1 MKKPLRLILYI
12 FLALMVLLMIGALVW
27 GQTLK
32 MAKANRLLTAS
43 QPEQARTIYEQ
54 MAARSPESPHL
65 LHNLGLVFYAENQY
79 EKAAANFSNAQKKI
93 TAPEFHSAQSIQQDL
108 TNRIAYNLGNAL
120 FKQAEKTSGEQ
131 SNLSYQ
137 SALENYKKAIVSDRR
152 DLDAK
157 YNYELTVTRL
167 KQMQNKESSP
177 PKDQPDTQGLKK
189 SQPNQSNASKS
200 GSEKQHPAPE
210 QPAPGRSKGQ
220 NSPSQPGKG
229 QMTKEEAEA
238 LLKMMKNQDQSKAPI
253 MGIHDS
259 QPKQDW

>member
-12 FLALMVLLMIGALVW
+12 FLALMALWMISALVW

-43 QPEQARTIYEQ
+43 QPERARKIYEQ
-54 MAARSPESPHL
+54 MAAHSPESPHL

-79 EKAAANFSNAQKKI
+79 EKAVANFSNAQKKI
-93 TAPEFHSAQSIQQDL
+93 TAPEFRSGQSVQQDL

-120 FKQAEKTSGEQ
+120 FKQAEKSSGVQ
-131 SNLSYQ
+131 SNHSYQ
-137 SALENYKKAIVSDRR
+137 SALENYKKAIISDRR

-157 YNYELTVTRL
+157 YNYELTGIRL

-177 PKDQPDTQGLKK
+177 PKDQPDNQGPKK
-189 SQPNQSNASKS
+189 SQPNQSNTSKR
-200 GSEKQHPAPE
+200 GSKKQQPAPE
-210 QPAPGRSKGQ
+210 QPAHGPSKGQ
-220 NSPSQPGKG
+220 NSPQPGKG
-229 QMTKEEAEA
+229 KMTKEDAEA

>member
-1 MKKPLRLILYI
+1 MKKPLKIILYI
-12 FLALMVLLMIGALVW
+12 FMALMALLIISALVW

-43 QPEQARTIYEQ
+43 QPERARTIYEQ

-65 LHNLGLVFYAENQY
+65 LHNLGLVFYAESQY
-79 EKAAANFSNAQKKI
+79 EKAVANFSNAQKKI
-93 TAPEFHSAQSIQQDL
+93 AAPEFHSGQSIQQDL
-108 TNRIAYNLGNAL
+108 TNRIGYNLGNAL
-120 FKQAEKTSGEQ
+120 FKQAEKSSGEQ
-131 SNLSYQ
+131 SNHSYQ
-137 SALENYKKAIVSDRR
+137 SALENYKKAITSNRG

-157 YNYELTVTRL
+157 YNYELTRIRL
-167 KQMQNKESSP
+167 KQMQNNQSSR
-177 PKDQPDTQGLKK
+177 PKDQPDNQDQKK
-189 SQPNQSNASKS
+189 SQPNQSNASNS
-200 GSEKQHPAPE
+200 GSEKQ
-210 QPAPGRSKGQ
+210 QPAQGQSKGQ

-259 QPKQDW
+259 RPKQDW